1 MRRQMKRSLRRRPAL
16 RGLGAVVGETLEY
29 FLPASIVTAVSDKQ
43 TVAFCARDAES
54 FIDKLEYQSRMA
66 ERKAERAKSFA
77 ERLND
82 PKLRERYGETYAAA
96 LDKKAKGQERA
107 AKTKEKAGSEIK
119 QTLDEI
125 RKDVEELR
133 AQGVKGPIPMCMYRT
148 TGRYGKG
155 LKSAEQKATVNH
167 ERFHAESRREEV
179 KAGVNPYSCDANV
192 AKVLEGDLSPELL
205 AFSRRHWSSRGLA
218 TAEEILARIEEVN
231 GACGIDDREGCDAVV
246 GRINDWF
253 VMEKRPELAVEFA
266 KVTLSVKAKHGSAR
280 DVMRAACRITAGK

>member
-1 MRRQMKRSLRRRPAL
+1 MRRQMKRHLRRRTAL

-29 FLPASIVTAVSDKQ
+29 FMPASIVTAVSNKQ

-54 FIDKLEYQSRMA
+54 FISTLEYQNLLA
-66 ERKAERAKSFA
+66 ERKAARAKSFA
-77 ERLND
+77 ARLND
-82 PKLRERYGETYAAA
+82 PTLREQYGETYAAV

-125 RKDVEELR
+125 RKDVAELR
-133 AQGVKGPIPMCMYRT
+133 AQGIKGPIPMCMYRA
-148 TGRYGKG
+148 TGRFGKG
-155 LKSAEQKATVNH
+155 LKAAEQKATVNH

-192 AKVLEGDLSPELL
+192 AKVLAGDLPPELL
-205 AFSRRHWSSRGLA
+205 AFSRRHWTTGRA
-218 TAEEILARIEEVN
+218 AAEEILARVEEVN
-231 GACGIDDREGCDAVV
+231 GACGIDDRAGCDAVV

-253 VMEKRPELAVEFA
+253 LGQGKPELAGEFA
-266 KVTLSVKAKHGSAR
+266 KVTLSVKAKHGSSR